1 MGLVVACRLRD
12 SCPHVNDVGFARA
25 LESMCRTTIMVSL
38 SAIVCMICGGA
49 SWKQAGLSLRRSLR
63 QIRVEMSTLGGG
75 HDSRDPAAV
84 AAAAKAVRQLS
95 KLPSKS
101 SRQPT
106 LAVKQVP
113 ARSASSAERYWAIM
127 AAYKQQGGPLG
138 ESCPR
143 CWLRLEA
150 CVCDSMGEASEA
162 PIDVVICVHH
172 REWGRASNSAT
183 VLGAKVSNCRLL
195 MKGVDDEEINAI
207 LEERE
212 CAILWPAEGAGSCT
226 ITAQEC
232 VDQGRVL
239 LVPDGSWQSARR
251 VLKALPSDLP
261 RLSLPVDAVRAEV
274 DRVGLDYDANSLLA
288 PLRATN
294 RKRAIARV
302 CTCQATVAA
311 LRAMGHTHDAC
322 DHVLFALRHKVTVL
336 AAIRGS
342 RTVDPKFV

>member
-1 MGLVVACRLRD
+1 
-12 SCPHVNDVGFARA
+12 
-25 LESMCRTTIMVSL
+25 MCRTTNMVSL
-38 SAIVCMICGGA
+38 SSIACMLCSGVA
-49 SWKQAGLSLRRSLR
+49 WKRAGLSLRRSLR
-63 QIRVEMSTLGGG
+63 QIRLEMSTQQARGDDL
-75 HDSRDPAAV
+75 RDPAAV

-101 SRQPT
+101 SRPLKFT
-106 LAVKQVP
+106 TKQVP
-113 ARSASSAERYWAIM
+113 ARSASSPERYWAIM
-127 AAYKQQGGPLG
+127 AAYKEQGGPLG

-143 CWLRLEA
+143 CWLRHEA
-150 CVCDSMGEASEA
+150 CVCDSMGEAFEA

-183 VLGAKVSNCRLL
+183 VLGATVSNCQLL
-195 MKGVDDEEINAI
+195 MKGVDDKEINAI
-207 LEERE
+207 LEERD
-212 CAILWPAEGAGSCT
+212 CAILWPAEGTGSCA

-239 LVPDGSWQSARR
+239 IVPDGSWQSARR
-251 VLKALPSDLP
+251 VFRALPDDLP
-261 RLSLPVDAVRAEV
+261 RLSLPADAVRAEIA
-274 DRVGLDYDANSLLA
+274 RVGLDHDANSLLA

-294 RKRAIARV
+294 RKRATARV

-322 DHVLFALRHKVTVL
+322 DHILRALLHKVTVL